1 MRPVATKIRR
11 PHWSDAYSALV
22 RPVCHISKIGLNFEV
37 LCRCFMHQ
45 QIIRSTRLRD
55 SNFKVVSRI
64 IEHKSFST
72 SNGLILSKN
81 MCYKG

>member
-37 LCRCFMHQ
+37 SVDVLC
-45 QIIRSTRLRD
+45 I
-55 SNFKVVSRI
+55 
-64 IEHKSFST
+64 
-72 SNGLILSKN
+72 SK
-81 MCYKG
+81 